1 MKGESNM
8 ANISIFGL
16 GYVGAVSLACLAD
29 NGHKMIGVDVNPLKA
44 KIINEGRSPIIEHG
58 LDELM
63 RKGVESGSIR
73 AVMDSHEAIHASELS
88 IICVGTPSNSNGSLD
103 LQYVVKVAHEIG
115 KALADK
121 NDYHIIVLRS
131 TVLPGTTEEVVIPA
145 LEQASGKKCG
155 VDFGVCFNPEF
166 LREGS
171 SIKDFYEPPFTV
183 VGAENAD
190 TAEAVLRLYG
200 MLEAPVQVVP
210 IRVAEMVKYSCNA
223 FHALKVTFANE
234 IGSICKAN
242 DIDSHK
248 VMEIFCLD
256 KKLNLSPYYLTPGY
270 AFGGSCLPKDLR
282 ALLYLSRHFD
292 LNLPVMES
300 ILPSNE
306 LQVERAF
313 RMVTEAGSKRV
324 GVLGFSFK
332 AGTDDLRESPIV
344 ELIERLIGKGYQ
356 IQVYDRNVSLANL
369 HGANR
374 AYIEKE
380 IPHIAQLM
388 AGTIDEVIEESDVI
402 VIGNNSAEFADVQ
415 KRVNGRHVMVDLVR
429 AAGKEAVSNGH
440 YQGIG
445 W

>member
-1 MKGESNM
+1 MSK
-8 ANISIFGL
+8 ISVFGL
-16 GYVGAVSLACLAD
+16 GYVGAVSLACLAES
-29 NGHKMIGVDVNPLKA
+29 GHEIIGVDVNPIKVD
-44 KIINEGRSPIIEHG
+44 IINNGRSPIIEDG

-63 RKGVESGSIR
+63 CKGAEAGMIR
-73 AVMDSHEAIHASELS
+73 AMTDAREAIHATELS

-103 LQYVVKVAHEIG
+103 LRYVERVAYEIG
-115 KALADK
+115 QALADK
-121 NDYHIIVLRS
+121 DKYHTIVLRS
-131 TVLPGTTEEVVIPA
+131 TVLPGTTEETVIPV
-145 LEQASGKKCG
+145 LEQASGKKCS

-171 SIKDFYEPPFTV
+171 SIKDFYNPPFTV
-183 VGAENAD
+183 IGAHD
-190 TAEAVLRLYG
+190 GKVAEEVVKLYS
-200 MLEAPVQVVP
+200 MLSAPVRVVP

-234 IGSICKAN
+234 IGNICKASG
-242 DIDSHK
+242 IDSHK

-256 KKLNLSPYYLTPGY
+256 TKLNLSPYYLTPGF

-282 ALLYLSRHFD
+282 AMLYHGRHFD
-292 LNLPVMES
+292 LNLPVLES
-300 ILPSNE
+300 ILPSNN
-306 LQVERAF
+306 LQVEQAY
-313 RMVTEAGSKRV
+313 RMVVQAGSKRV

-356 IQVYDRNVSLANL
+356 IRVYDKNVSLANL

-388 AGTIDEVIEESDVI
+388 TNTIDEVIEGSDVI
-402 VIGNNSAEFADVQ
+402 VIGNNSPDFANV
-415 KRVNGRHVMVDLVR
+415 RERMNGHHVMVDLVR
-429 AAGKEAVSNGH
+429 AAGKDAVSSER

>member
-1 MKGESNM
+1 MS
-8 ANISIFGL
+8 NISVFGL

-29 NGHKMIGVDVNPLKA
+29 NGHRVLGVDVNPTKV
-44 KIINEGRSPIIEHG
+44 KIINEGRSPIVEHG
-58 LDELM
+58 LDELLC
-63 RKGVESGSIR
+63 KGVESGSIR
-73 AVMDSHEAIHASELS
+73 ATSDSRQAVHETDIS

-103 LQYVVKVAHEIG
+103 LRYVERVALEIG
-115 KALADK
+115 EALATKDG
-121 NDYHIIVLRS
+121 YHTVILRS

-145 LEQASGKKCG
+145 LEKTSGKKCG

-171 SIKDFYEPPFTV
+171 SIKDFYNPPFTV
-183 VGAENAD
+183 IGADDPKVAATVQE
-190 TAEAVLRLYG
+190 LYG
-200 MLEAPVQVVP
+200 MLNAPVRVVA

-234 IGSICKAN
+234 IGNICKASG
-242 DIDSHK
+242 IDSHQ

-256 KKLNLSPYYLTPGY
+256 TKLNLSPYYLTPGF

-282 ALLYLSRHFD
+282 ALLYHGRHFD
-292 LNLPVMES
+292 LNLPVLES
-300 ILPSNE
+300 ILPSNN
-306 LQVERAF
+306 LQVEKAYK
-313 RMVTEAGSKRV
+313 MVTSTGSKRV

-344 ELIERLIGKGYQ
+344 ELIEKLIGKGYQ
-356 IQVYDRNVSLANL
+356 VQVYDKNVSLANL

-388 AGTIDEVIEESDVI
+388 TETIDEVLAGSDVI
-402 VIGNNSAEFADVQ
+402 VIGNNSPEFADVRE
-415 KRVNGRHVMVDLVR
+415 RVNGRHIIVDLVR
-429 AAGKEAVSNGH
+429 AAGKEAISGERYH
-440 YQGIG
+440 GIG